1 MIIEYDDTDRLIIAD
16 LKERFDIDIDI
27 DIDIDSDSSII
38 NDIYNIFDIWGGV
51 MDI

>member
-27 DIDIDSDSSII
+27 DSDSDSSII
-38 NDIYNIFDIWGGV
+38 NDIYNIFDILGGV

>member
-38 NDIYNIFDIWGGV
+38 NDIYNIFDILGGV

>member
-16 LKERFDIDIDI
+16 LKERFDIDS
-27 DIDIDSDSSII
+27 DSDSSII
-38 NDIYNIFDIWGGV
+38 NDIYNIFDILGGV

>member
-16 LKERFDIDIDI
+16 LKERFDIDIDS
-27 DIDIDSDSSII
+27 DSDSSII
-38 NDIYNIFDIWGGV
+38 NDIYNIFDILGGV